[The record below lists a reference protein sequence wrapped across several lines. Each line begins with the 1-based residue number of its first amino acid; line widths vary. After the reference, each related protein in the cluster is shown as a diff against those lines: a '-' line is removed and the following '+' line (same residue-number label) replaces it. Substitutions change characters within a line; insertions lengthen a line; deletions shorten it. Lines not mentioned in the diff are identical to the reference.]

1 MSGRV
6 HRILV
11 IDDAEHLRTVL
22 KLTLEFEG
30 YEVVTA
36 DNGQSGLDATRAGA
50 FDLVFCDIEMPVMN
64 GIEFVRR
71 YRAEIDAATPIL
83 VLTAEGSE
91 LVAQALAAGATSAFV
106 KPFEPIRLLRE
117 LQRRLEERP

>member
-1 MSGRV
+1 MTTPNPR
-6 HRILV
+6 RILV

-22 KLTLEFEG
+22 ELTLKFKG

-36 DNGQSGLDATRAGA
+36 ADGQAGLEAARAGA

-64 GIEFVRR
+64 GIEFVKR
-71 YRAEIDAATPIL
+71 YRAEVSRETPIL
-83 VLTAEGSE
+83 MLTAEGSE

-106 KPFEPIRLLRE
+106 KPFEPIRLLKE
-117 LQRRLEERP
+117 VEQRLG